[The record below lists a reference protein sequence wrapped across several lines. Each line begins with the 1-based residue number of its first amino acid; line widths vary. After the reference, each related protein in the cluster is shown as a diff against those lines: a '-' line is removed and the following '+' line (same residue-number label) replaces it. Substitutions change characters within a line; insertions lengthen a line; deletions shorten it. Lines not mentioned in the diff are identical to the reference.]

1 MGRHGGGHGTCGSRR
16 APRGRPPPPERRLE
30 KGAREPCAEGSLLQE
45 GGWRRPPQSPRW
57 VLAAASTGELS
68 LNFWSTLC
76 ELEPWARAAR
86 GGSVGSLMAGA
97 PHNRPGGG
105 LRALAG
111 LNRGRSSSWE
121 GKRPVGGRRPR
132 GPGPGGQGRSALDPW
147 GLMAAPA
154 AWTRGAC
161 LRLDSGGL
169 PASGCGFPKVRELIC
184 LLVCGTCTSARM
196 RLSLVGLKAG

>member
-1 MGRHGGGHGTCGSRR
+1 MGEGTEPAG
-16 APRGRPPPPERRLE
+16 AGEPR
-30 KGAREPCAEGSLLQE
+30 AEGRLLQK
-45 GGWRRPPQSPRW
+45 GGWRREPESPARK
-57 VLAAASTGELS
+57 AASSRKAAGEGRRRAPAGAGELS

-132 GPGPGGQGRSALDPW
+132 GPRPGGQGRSALDPW

-154 AWTRGAC
+154 AWTR
-161 LRLDSGGL
+161 GGL